1 MKRVSLFILLMIATL
16 SAMAQQE
23 AFKKMSPMVRMV
35 TGCGVNDGVRRLNKA
50 KVANQEKSP
59 SLCAFVRI
67 KGDANDVFS
76 RYGCRCLATFGDI
89 YIADIPID
97 KLTDMASERSV
108 ERIEASMS
116 RTVHLE
122 KSAGV
127 IGADKVHSGMA
138 LPQAFTGDGVVVGIV
153 DIGFDLT
160 NPNFYNED
168 QSRYRIMRFW
178 DMLSTDTIGSDK
190 YVGADYTTEEE
201 ILAYQHSRDGVEWVH
216 GTSTLGILAGTG
228 YGTPYRGI
236 AYESEIVA
244 TSNAVTGD
252 TIFIRKEDLYK
263 YTSATDAL
271 GFKYAFDYAES
282 QGKPCVVSFSEGS
295 HQALDTDEQLNNE
308 VLRQMTGPGRII
320 VAAAGNEGHYRGY
333 IHKPVGVEGL
343 GTFIQ
348 GEGDKAL
355 FRASTDG
362 DFTIHFSVYDSNKN
376 AVSLDYRFSD
386 ILADADSL
394 ITDTVMIHERQY
406 VIALGAYPNVFQEDR
421 VMLDGMVKS
430 LDGPLGKEHPFS
442 MQLMGL
448 ESDVEMFRISGYF
461 NSSSANPSLND
472 AEKTHSINL
481 PGSAPAVICV
491 GATTYCPSYV
501 NYLGEVQNNVDQEEG
516 VVAYYSSRGPTF
528 EGRTKP
534 DVMAPGSNI
543 ITTSNSFMYDYYPYP
558 KAVTGM
564 SEFNG
569 RTYPW
574 QASTGTSFSTPMV
587 AGCIALWL
595 QANPELTTDDII
607 TLFSETCNKLD
618 PSLSYPNNVYGY
630 GEIDVY
636 RGLLRIL
643 GIDGIEGISHEQPL
657 GVTFALEG
665 RSLLRLG
672 FAQPS
677 AAPVQLRIY
686 STAGS
691 LLLAEQLS
699 SGQMSSEVNVTSL
712 PAGVYAVQL
721 TSSDSQV
728 NGSTLIRIVER

>member
-1 MKRVSLFILLMIATL
+1 MKRVPLFIVLMMVTL
-16 SAMAQQE
+16 SAIAQKE
-23 AFKKMSPMVRMV
+23 AFRKMSPMVRMV
-35 TGCGVNDGVRRLNKA
+35 AGYGTNDDVRKLNRA
-50 KVANQEKSP
+50 RVANQGKTP

-67 KGDANDVFS
+67 KGDADEVFR
-76 RYGCRCLATFGDI
+76 RYGCRRLATFGDI
-89 YIADIPID
+89 YIADIPVD
-97 KLTDMASERSV
+97 RLTDMACEQSV

-122 KSAGV
+122 KSAGI
-127 IGADKVHSGMA
+127 IGVDKVHSGTS
-138 LPQAFTGDGVVVGIV
+138 LPQAFTGAGVVVGIV
-153 DIGFDLT
+153 DIGIDLT
-160 NPNFYNED
+160 NPNFYDDD
-168 QSRYRIMRFW
+168 QLHSRIVRFW

-201 ILAYQHSRDGVEWVH
+201 ILAYKHSRDGEEWGH

-228 YGTPYRGI
+228 YGTPYRGM

-244 TSNAVTGD
+244 TSNAVTSD
-252 TIFIRKEDLYK
+252 TIFIRNEDRYK
-263 YTSATDAL
+263 YTTATDAL

-282 QGKPCVVSFSEGS
+282 QGRPCVVSFSEGE
-295 HQALDTDEQLNNE
+295 HQALDSEEQLNNE

-320 VAAAGNEGHYRGY
+320 VASAGNEGHYRVY
-333 IHKPVGVEGL
+333 IHKQVGVEGL

-348 GEGDKAL
+348 GDGDKAL

-362 DFTIHFSVYDSNKN
+362 DFTIHFTAYDNDKN
-376 AVSLDYRFSD
+376 TVSLDYRFSD

-394 ITDTVMIHERQY
+394 INDTVMLHGKQY
-406 VIALGAYPNVFQEDR
+406 AIALGAYPNVFQEDR
-421 VMLDGMVKS
+421 VMLDGMVKL
-430 LDGPLGKEHPFS
+430 LDGQLGKEHPFS

-448 ESDVEMFRISGYF
+448 ESDVELFRISGYF
-461 NSSSANPSLND
+461 LSSSVNPSLND

-501 NYLGEVQNNVDQEEG
+501 NYWGDVQNNVDQEVG

-534 DVMAPGSNI
+534 DVMAPGSYI
-543 ITTSNSFMYDYYPYP
+543 ISTSNSFVYDNHPYP
-558 KAVTGM
+558 NSVTAM
-564 SEFNG
+564 SDFNG

-574 QASTGTSFSTPMV
+574 QASSGTSFSTPMV
-587 AGCIALWL
+587 AGGIALWL
-595 QANPELTTDDII
+595 QANPELTTDDIL
-607 TLFSETCNKLD
+607 TLFSETCNRLD

-636 RGLLRIL
+636 RGLMRIL
-643 GIDGIEGISHEQPL
+643 GIDGIEGISQEQPR
-657 GVTFALEG
+657 GVTFTLEG

-672 FAQPS
+672 FDQPS
-677 AAPVQLRIY
+677 ASPVHLRIY
-686 STAGS
+686 NTAGS
-691 LLLAEQLS
+691 LLFAEQLP
-699 SGQMSSEVNVTSL
+699 SGRSSSEVSISSL

-721 TSSDSQV
+721 TSADPQV